1 MDPQLR
7 RRMTAPADATS
18 ARAINDLL
26 RAQEN
31 QSRLR
36 RLMDAAPG
44 LAELGADIV
53 TPGPVGIG
61 TGLHSLYEMGTG
73 DFAGGSKRL
82 GSELAIG
89 LTTAGIG
96 NKLKKIGKL
105 KKLAEVMTE
114 GGEAAAEVTA
124 KATPEA
130 IAGLA
135 NLTDAGATGR
145 KLFYD
150 PAELRNVPN
159 VPQVPI
165 TARNVPKR
173 GLAADV
179 AEAVKSNRG
188 AFEDKVKRGMEEGGL
203 EWYNLEPLRRDY
215 VSELGDAAGNREFLR
230 LTQHLAAT
238 SPRSKVAQ
246 NIRRASAFS
255 LLNRHGMEVPEEQA
269 LLNLLQPSLGHIAH
283 KTHIPAAR
291 DIEQYGSMAATDELA
306 LARPK
311 TTSFGENLRGNY
323 EPVTVDAHNAR
334 SWGLSEDRIPAAYDA
349 LEKEQQDIAA
359 KLGIR
364 PAQVQSSAW
373 IGGADETGVA
383 DARPFMDVFSDVL
396 RESAKRQGIPVDV
409 LYQRLLRGTG
419 TLGVLGAAGLGT
431 AAASRPNNGSPT
443 TPPL

>member
-18 ARAINDLL
+18 ARAINDLV

-36 RLMDAAPG
+36 RLMEAAPE
-44 LAELGADIV
+44 LAELGADII

-61 TGLHSLYEMGTG
+61 TGLHSLYEMATG
-73 DFAGGSKRL
+73 DVEGGSKRL
-82 GSELAIG
+82 GAELAIG
-89 LTTAGIG
+89 LSTAGIG
-96 NKLKKIGKL
+96 NKLKKVGK
-105 KKLAEVMTE
+105 A
-114 GGEAAAEVTA
+114 G
-124 KATPEA
+124 EA
-130 IAGLA
+130 IADLA
-135 NLTDAGATGR
+135 KMTDEGATGR
-145 KLFYD
+145 RLAYD
-150 PAELRNVPN
+150 RSDLRGVPN

-165 TARNVPKR
+165 TGRPVPAK

-179 AEAVKSNRG
+179 VEAIKTNRG
-188 AFEDKVKRGMEEGGL
+188 AFEDKVKRGMDEGGL
-203 EWYNLEPLRRDY
+203 EWYNLDPLRKDY
-215 VSELGDAAGNREFLR
+215 VSELGDEAGGREFLR
-230 LTQHLAAT
+230 FTQHIAAT

-255 LLNRHGMEVPEEQA
+255 LLNRNGLEVPDEQA
-269 LLNLLQPSLGHIAH
+269 LLNLLQPSLGHLAH
-283 KTHIPAAR
+283 KTHIPAVR
-291 DIEQYGSMAATDELA
+291 DIEKYGSMAATDELA

-311 TTSFGENLRGNY
+311 TTSFGENVGGNY
-323 EPVTVDAHNAR
+323 EPVTVDAHNSRA
-334 SWGLSEDRIPAAYDA
+334 WGLPENRIPAAYDA
-349 LEKEQQDIAA
+349 LEKEQKDIAA

-396 RESAKRQGIPVDV
+396 RESAKRQGMPVDV

-419 TLGVLGAAGLGT
+419 TLGMLGAVGIGT
-431 AAASRPNNGSPT
+431 AASAGRPNNTTPT